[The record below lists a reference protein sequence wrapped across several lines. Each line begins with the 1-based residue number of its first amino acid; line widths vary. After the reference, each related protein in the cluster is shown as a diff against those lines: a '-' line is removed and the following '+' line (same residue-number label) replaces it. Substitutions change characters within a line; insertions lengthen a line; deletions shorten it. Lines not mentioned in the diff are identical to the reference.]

1 MNRGYLALGLATVVA
16 AIMVLYI
23 IMARGDDAAARSD
36 APAKNP
42 EPAPATTPRGHAT
55 PPTLPDSTAARREP
69 SGSATDYTIGD
80 VRIRDHRSGEHAQL
94 DVPPVVHAPLSRKI
108 PPQLSFDIS
117 QKVRA
122 IVAACAT
129 ALPANARGDKPR
141 IEGQITIA
149 IKDHQATVT
158 SAALQLRDVV
168 GVTVDDTRKCVEQKS
183 IGATTPS
190 GDEPDL
196 DGYGI
201 TLSIRLP

>member
-1 MNRGYLALGLATVVA
+1 MNRGLLALGLAIVVA

-23 IMARGDDAAARSD
+23 MMARDDDAAARSD
-36 APAKNP
+36 APARNAET
-42 EPAPATTPRGHAT
+42 EPATPRAHVA
-55 PPTLPDSTAARREP
+55 PALPRPSTAAREP
-69 SGSATDYTIGD
+69 TGSATDYTIGD

-94 DVPPVVHAPLSRKI
+94 DVAPVVHSPLSRKI
-108 PPQLSFDIS
+108 PAQLSFDIS

-129 ALPANARGDKPR
+129 NVPANARGDKPR
-141 IEGQITIA
+141 IEGQIKIA

-168 GVTVDDTRKCVEQKS
+168 GVTVDDARKCVEQKS

>member
-42 EPAPATTPRGHAT
+42 EPAPATTPRANAT
-55 PPTLPDSTAARREP
+55 PTLPDSNSVRREP

-94 DVPPVVHAPLSRKI
+94 DVAPVVHAPLSRKI
-108 PPQLSFDIS
+108 PAQLSFDIS

-129 ALPANARGDKPR
+129 TLPANARGDKPR

-158 SAALQLRDVV
+158 SAMLQLRDVV